1 MGSFTEDGSAARE
14 REPQSGDDRLLFPL
28 GEILEST
35 KFKASWRIGAF
46 ELWDTAA
53 AAAETPAAAEKAI
66 AEAEREREGTSGR
79 ALTGGF
85 GG

>member
-53 AAAETPAAAEKAI
+53 AETPAAAEKAI

>member
-46 ELWDTAA
+46 ELWVTAA
-53 AAAETPAAAEKAI
+53 AAAEKAI

-79 ALTGGF
+79 ASTGGF